1 MNKKKTVNENE
12 NTFSDLTNLSWF
24 REGDT
29 VKVGENFP
37 KIMKGEFHTI
47 EIKEILS
54 GSQYQTWKIVIDK
67 NDKVH
72 LLKSSRELK

>member
-12 NTFSDLTNLSWF
+12 KTFSDLTNLVWF
-24 REGDT
+24 RDGDD
-29 VKVGENFP
+29 VKVGENLP
-37 KIMKGEFHTI
+37 KIMKGEIHTLDV
-47 EIKEILS
+47 KEILS

-67 NDKVH
+67 NDKIY